1 MGKREKVMFTIF
13 VVIVQVLQFLLVY
26 LIAWLNNR
34 TIEFLFI
41 FFSFQMNRMVFGKS
55 YHADSLSKCTL
66 ITLVTFYLLIKGV
79 IPLNISLFATPLF
92 GVYLSY
98 VLNIIHE
105 LIDNQEVPKPFVKK
119 RLREQIIEIL
129 GEDLSEEHIN
139 EICRAKGINPKVAE
153 TVYLYIDNSKDEVA
167 DILDIQGTTVIR
179 RLKKFIEKAILK

>member
-26 LIAWLNNR
+26 SIAWLNNR

-98 VLNIIHE
+98 VLNIIQE

-119 RLREQIIEIL
+119 RLREQIIDIL
-129 GEDLSEEHIN
+129 EEDLSEEHIFVMLL
-139 EICRAKGINPKVAE
+139 VAMLDQVKKSMKE
-153 TVYLYIDNSKDEVA
+153 HYILEQIK
-167 DILDIQGTTVIR
+167 L
-179 RLKKFIEKAILK
+179 L